1 MVKVFNKLSFFIF
14 NETERMIA
22 FRYIKS
28 RRVEGFISISA
39 WFSLLGI
46 MLGVAT
52 LIVVMSVMNGFRTE
66 LVDRILGINGHLI
79 IYSKNERTIPNYT
92 KIINKILD
100 TPNVVAVTAHLEG
113 QALAKNKN
121 SISGVIIRG
130 SNWSDLAAKKL
141 LWKSLNQ
148 STISNFKDKQNII
161 MGYRLGQKLNLK
173 VGDFVS
179 LISPN
184 GMETAL
190 GVLPVNQNFKIGG
203 FFDMG
208 MYEYDN
214 NFIFIPWKKAE
225 LFLSTNNIAH
235 GIEVFLK
242 DQKLT
247 SSVNLQLQSKLNKN
261 LIVID
266 WKKRN
271 SSFMNALAVEKN
283 VMFVILTLI
292 ILVAAFNIIS
302 SMIMLVQTKK
312 ADIALMR
319 TMGASQYLII
329 KVFML
334 TGSIIGF
341 LGTFVGVLLGVF
353 VSMNIEK
360 IRQLITSIFGQELFS
375 AEIYFLSKLPS
386 NININ
391 EVLIVICISIF
402 LTLLASIF
410 PAWKASKISPA
421 EALRYE

>member
-1 MVKVFNKLSFFIF
+1 
-14 NETERMIA
+14 MIA

-130 SNWSDLAAKKL
+130 SKWSDLAAKKL

-148 STISNFKDKQNII
+148 STISNFKNKQNII

-225 LFLSTNNIAH
+225 LFLSTNNVAH

>member
-1 MVKVFNKLSFFIF
+1 
-14 NETERMIA
+14 MIA

-79 IYSKNERTIPNYT
+79 IYSKNERNIPNYT

-130 SNWSDLAAKKL
+130 SKWSDLAAKKL
-141 LWKSLNQ
+141 LWKSLDQ
-148 STISNFKDKQNII
+148 STINNFKDKQNII

-173 VGDFVS
+173 VGDYVS

-225 LFLSTNNIAH
+225 LFLSTNNVAH

-247 SSVNLQLQSKLNKN
+247 SSVNLELQSKLNKN

-353 VSMNIEK
+353 VSINIEK
-360 IRQLITSIFGQELFS
+360 IRQLITSMFGQELFS

-391 EVLIVICISIF
+391 EVLIVICISII

>member
-1 MVKVFNKLSFFIF
+1 MKVFNKLSFFIF

-130 SNWSDLAAKKL
+130 SKWSDLAAKKL

-173 VGDFVS
+173 VGDYIS

-190 GVLPVNQNFKIGG
+190 GVMPVNQNFKVGG

-360 IRQLITSIFGQELFS
+360 IRQLITSIFDQELFS

>member
-1 MVKVFNKLSFFIF
+1 
-14 NETERMIA
+14 MIA

-100 TPNVVAVTAHLEG
+100 APNVVAVTAHLEG

-148 STISNFKDKQNII
+148 STISNFKNKQNII

>member
-1 MVKVFNKLSFFIF
+1 
-14 NETERMIA
+14 MIA

-113 QALAKNKN
+113 QALAKNKK

-130 SNWSDLAAKKL
+130 SKWSDLAAKKL

-203 FFDMG
+203 FFNMG

-353 VSMNIEK
+353 ISMNIEK

>member
-1 MVKVFNKLSFFIF
+1 
-14 NETERMIA
+14 MIA

-92 KIINKILD
+92 NIINNISD
-100 TPNVVAVTAHLEG
+100 TSNVVAVTAHLEG

-121 SISGVIIRG
+121 FISGVIIRG

-141 LWKSLNQ
+141 LWKSLSQ

-190 GVLPVNQNFKIGG
+190 GVLPFNQNFKIGG

-242 DQKLT
+242 DQKFT

-312 ADIALMR
+312 GDIALMR

-341 LGTFVGVLLGVF
+341 IGTFVGVLLGVF

-360 IRQLITSIFGQELFS
+360 IRQLVTSIFGQELFS

-391 EVLIVICISIF
+391 EVLTVICISIF

>member
-1 MVKVFNKLSFFIF
+1 
-14 NETERMIA
+14 MIA

-92 KIINKILD
+92 NIINNISD
-100 TPNVVAVTAHLEG
+100 TSNVVAVTAHLEG

-141 LWKSLNQ
+141 LWKSLSQ

-190 GVLPVNQNFKIGG
+190 GVLPFNQNFKIGG

-242 DQKLT
+242 DQKFT

-312 ADIALMR
+312 GDIALMR

-360 IRQLITSIFGQELFS
+360 IRQLVTSIFGQELFS

-386 NININ
+386 NINVN

>member
-1 MVKVFNKLSFFIF
+1 
-14 NETERMIA
+14 MIA

-28 RRVEGFISISA
+28 RRVEGFISVSA

-92 KIINKILD
+92 NIINNISD
-100 TPNVVAVTAHLEG
+100 TSNVVAVTAHLEG

-130 SNWSDLAAKKL
+130 SNWSDLAAKKI
-141 LWKSLNQ
+141 LWKSLSQ

-242 DQKLT
+242 DQKFT

-360 IRQLITSIFGQELFS
+360 IRQLISSIFGQELFS

>member
-1 MVKVFNKLSFFIF
+1 MKVFNKLSFFIF

-121 SISGVIIRG
+121 FISGVIIRG
-130 SNWSDLAAKKL
+130 SKWSDLAAKKI

-148 STISNFKDKQNII
+148 STISNFKDKKNII

>member
-1 MVKVFNKLSFFIF
+1 
-14 NETERMIA
+14 MIA

-130 SNWSDLAAKKL
+130 SKWSDLAAKKI

-173 VGDFVS
+173 VGDYIS

-190 GVLPVNQNFKIGG
+190 GILPVNQNFKVGG

-242 DQKLT
+242 DQKTT

-341 LGTFVGVLLGVF
+341 LGTFFGVLLGVF

-386 NININ
+386 DININ

>member
-1 MVKVFNKLSFFIF
+1 MSFFIF

-79 IYSKNERTIPNYT
+79 IYSKNERAIPNYT

-130 SNWSDLAAKKL
+130 SKWSDLAAKKI

-173 VGDFVS
+173 VGDYIS

-341 LGTFVGVLLGVF
+341 LGTFFGVLLGVF

>member
-1 MVKVFNKLSFFIF
+1 
-14 NETERMIA
+14 MIA

-100 TPNVVAVTAHLEG
+100 IPNVVAVTAHLEG

-130 SNWSDLAAKKL
+130 SKWSDLAAKKI

-329 KVFML
+329 KVFLL

-341 LGTFVGVLLGVF
+341 LGTFFGVLLGVF

-410 PAWKASKISPA
+410 LAWKASKISPA

>member
-1 MVKVFNKLSFFIF
+1 MKVFNKLSFFIF

-130 SNWSDLAAKKL
+130 SKWSDLAAKKL

-173 VGDFVS
+173 VGDYIS

-190 GVLPVNQNFKIGG
+190 GVMPVNQNFKVGG

>member
-1 MVKVFNKLSFFIF
+1 
-14 NETERMIA
+14 MIA

-130 SNWSDLAAKKL
+130 SKWSDLAAKKI

-173 VGDFVS
+173 VGDYIS

-341 LGTFVGVLLGVF
+341 LGTFFGVLLGIF

-386 NININ
+386 DININ

>member
-1 MVKVFNKLSFFIF
+1 
-14 NETERMIA
+14 MIA

-203 FFDMG
+203 FFDIG

-225 LFLSTNNIAH
+225 LFLSTNNVAH

-353 VSMNIEK
+353 ISMNIEK
-360 IRQLITSIFGQELFS
+360 IRQLITSMFGQELFS

>member
-1 MVKVFNKLSFFIF
+1 
-14 NETERMIA
+14 MIA

-92 KIINKILD
+92 NIINNISD
-100 TPNVVAVTAHLEG
+100 TSNVVAVTAHLEG

-141 LWKSLNQ
+141 LWKSLSQ

-190 GVLPVNQNFKIGG
+190 GVLPFNQNFKIGG

-242 DQKLT
+242 DQKFT

-312 ADIALMR
+312 GDIALMR

-360 IRQLITSIFGQELFS
+360 IRELVTSIFGQELFS

>member
-1 MVKVFNKLSFFIF
+1 
-14 NETERMIA
+14 MIA

-66 LVDRILGINGHLI
+66 LVDRILGINWHLI

-130 SNWSDLAAKKL
+130 SKWSDLAAKKL

-173 VGDFVS
+173 VGDYIS

-341 LGTFVGVLLGVF
+341 LGTFFGVLLGVF

>member
-1 MVKVFNKLSFFIF
+1 
-14 NETERMIA
+14 MIA

-66 LVDRILGINGHLI
+66 LVERILGINGHLI

-130 SNWSDLAAKKL
+130 SKWSDLAAKKL

-173 VGDFVS
+173 VGDYIS

-184 GMETAL
+184 GIETAL
-190 GVLPVNQNFKIGG
+190 GVMPVNQNFKVGG

-341 LGTFVGVLLGVF
+341 SGTFVGVLLGVF

>member
-1 MVKVFNKLSFFIF
+1 MKVFNKLSFFIF

-130 SNWSDLAAKKL
+130 SKWSDLAAKKL

-173 VGDFVS
+173 VGDYIS

-190 GVLPVNQNFKIGG
+190 GVLPVNQNFKVGG

-247 SSVNLQLQSKLNKN
+247 SYVNLQLQSKLNKN

>member
-1 MVKVFNKLSFFIF
+1 MKVFNKLSFFIF

-130 SNWSDLAAKKL
+130 SKWSDLAAKKL

-173 VGDFVS
+173 VGDYIS

-190 GVLPVNQNFKIGG
+190 GVLPVNQNFKVGG

>member
-1 MVKVFNKLSFFIF
+1 
-14 NETERMIA
+14 MIA

-360 IRQLITSIFGQELFS
+360 IRQLITSMFGQELFS

>member
-1 MVKVFNKLSFFIF
+1 
-14 NETERMIA
+14 MIA

-130 SNWSDLAAKKL
+130 SKWSDLAAKKL

-173 VGDFVS
+173 VGDYIS

-190 GVLPVNQNFKIGG
+190 GVMPVNQNFKVGG

>member
-1 MVKVFNKLSFFIF
+1 
-14 NETERMIA
+14 MIA

-130 SNWSDLAAKKL
+130 SKWSDLAAKKI

-242 DQKLT
+242 DQKTT

-341 LGTFVGVLLGVF
+341 LGTFFGVLLGVF

-386 NININ
+386 DININ

>member
-1 MVKVFNKLSFFIF
+1 VKFLFFNQ
-14 NETERMIA
+14 TEQMIA

-39 WFSLLGI
+39 WFSLIGI

-66 LVDRILGINGHLI
+66 LVDRILGINGHLVV
-79 IYSKNERTIPNYT
+79 YKKNEPYISNYNQ
-92 KIINKILD
+92 IINKISD
-100 TPNVVAVTAHLEG
+100 INNVIAVTPHLEG
-113 QALAKNKN
+113 QALAKSK
-121 SISGVIIRG
+121 STVSGVIIRG
-130 SNWSDLAAKKL
+130 ANWSDLAAKKL
-141 LWKSLNQ
+141 LWKSLSQ
-148 STISNFKDKQNII
+148 LTIDNYKNNKDII
-161 MGYRLGQKLNLK
+161 IGYRLGQRLNVN

-190 GVLPVNQNFKIGG
+190 GILPIKQSFKIGG
-203 FFDMG
+203 FFDLG

-235 GIEVFLK
+235 GIEIFLK
-242 DQKLT
+242 DQKFT
-247 SSVNLQLQSKLNKN
+247 SLVSSDVKN
-261 LIVID
+261 RLGNELIVID

-271 SSFMNALAVEKN
+271 SAFMSALAVEKN
-283 VMFVILTLI
+283 VMFIILSLI

-312 ADIALMR
+312 SDIALMR
-319 TMGASQYLII
+319 TMGASKYVII
-329 KVFML
+329 RIFVL
-334 TGSIIGF
+334 TGSIIGL
-341 LGTFVGVLLGVF
+341 LGTFTGTILGIVI
-353 VSMNIEK
+353 SSNIES
-360 IRQLITSIFGQELFS
+360 IRNFLTNILGSELFS

-391 EVLIVICISIF
+391 EVIMVICVSIF

-410 PAWKASKISPA
+410 PAWKASRISPA